1 MRICSLFLLVIELAR
16 AVEASRVLVVGG
28 SGRVGGSAVRA
39 LLKRGIEVDVGGR
52 DPRNWGQYLDRM
64 SEIDPGAALDKVRF
78 QDIDLF
84 NKESDLRSILAQYS
98 LVVNTAGPFQGL
110 SSPDLL
116 EHCLNNRVKYV
127 DVCDDINLARAAR
140 SPRFQTLARERDT
153 SAIVSAGIWPGV
165 SSILAQTLINRVA
178 RRGGDEVSKV
188 RFSFFTAGSGGAG
201 ETILTAT
208 FLLLGEDV
216 LTYVDGRPEYRKT
229 ATDSITRDFGIEIGL
244 RECVRLNLIECE
256 SCWAHHKS
264 RYPRLSVET
273 RFGTAPRFWNKLFQA
288 MALVLPQ
295 DLLKNRE
302 AMRALAIVSLPM
314 VRLVDSFVGSTN
326 GIQVEVEDTAGA
338 SFSALLTHRDLE
350 QEVGCC
356 LADFTMALLSGAADD
371 GTHGVYFPEELP
383 SDAARASIL
392 EASCNRSISFSMD

>member
-1 MRICSLFLLVIELAR
+1 MLKILLPLFIEVAL
-16 AVEASRVLVVGG
+16 ASRVLVIGG

-52 DPRNWGQYLDRM
+52 DPRNWGQYLERM
-64 SEIDPGAALDKVRF
+64 SDVDPGAPLGQVRF
-78 QDIDLF
+78 RKIDLF
-84 NKESDLRSILAQYS
+84 NGEGGDVLSLLPQYS

-116 EHCLNNRVKYV
+116 EHCLNNGVKYV
-127 DVCDDINLARAAR
+127 DVCDDINLARVAR
-140 SPRFQTLARERDT
+140 SPRFQTLARERET

-165 SSILAQTLINRVA
+165 SSILAQTLIERVA
-178 RRGGDEVSKV
+178 RRGGEVSKV

-216 LTYVDGRPEYRKT
+216 LTYVGGKAEYRKT
-229 ATDSITRDFGIEIGL
+229 ATDALTRDFGKDIGL
-244 RECVRLNLIECE
+244 RECVRLSLIECE

-295 DLLKNRE
+295 DLLKNRG

-314 VRLVDSFVGSTN
+314 VRLVDSFVGSAN
-326 GIQVEVEDTAGA
+326 GIQVEVEDA
-338 SFSALLTHRDLE
+338 SGCTFSALLTHSDLE
-350 QEVGCC
+350 HEVGCC
-356 LADFTMALLSGAADD
+356 LADFAMVLLSGAADE
-371 GTHGVYFPEELP
+371 GKHGVYFPEELP

-392 EASCNRSISFSMD
+392 EASGNRSLSFSMD

>member
-1 MRICSLFLLVIELAR
+1 
-16 AVEASRVLVVGG
+16 
-28 SGRVGGSAVRA
+28 
-39 LLKRGIEVDVGGR
+39 
-52 DPRNWGQYLDRM
+52 
-64 SEIDPGAALDKVRF
+64 
-78 QDIDLF
+78 
-84 NKESDLRSILAQYS
+84 
-98 LVVNTAGPFQGL
+98 
-110 SSPDLL
+110 
-116 EHCLNNRVKYV
+116 
-127 DVCDDINLARAAR
+127 
-140 SPRFQTLARERDT
+140 
-153 SAIVSAGIWPGV
+153 
-165 SSILAQTLINRVA
+165 
-178 RRGGDEVSKV
+178 
-188 RFSFFTAGSGGAG
+188 
-201 ETILTAT
+201 
-208 FLLLGEDV
+208 V

-229 ATDSITRDFGIEIGL
+229 ATDSITRDFGKEIGL

-264 RYPRLSVET
+264 RYPQLSVET

-350 QEVGCC
+350 AEVGSC
-356 LADFTMALLSGAADD
+356 LADFSMALLSGAADE
-371 GTHGVYFPEELP
+371 GKHGVYFPEELP

-392 EASCNRSISFSMD
+392 EASGKRSLSFSMD